1 MISDK
6 FIQKCIKKHFSQSIV
21 ITIAHRLHTIADY
34 DRIFVID
41 NGKIVE
47 IGTPHQLIIKNGV
60 FAKMVYCTG
69 GMAD

>member
-47 IGTPHQLIIKNGV
+47 IGTPH
-60 FAKMVYCTG
+60 
-69 GMAD
+69 